1 MKLEMS
7 SEGRYALRTLVY
19 LARVGERVTADRIS
33 AEAHIPRRL
42 LARILAKLSH
52 AGLVESEQGRG
63 GGSRLARPAN
73 KITLREAVETVEGP
87 FGVARCIME
96 DRACGEGAPCAM
108 HDAWVEGQ
116 QAILTGAVAGIVEV
130 GLPLWHLAFLNPGMA
145 HARNLGETFCFSGPI
160 RQNGPEKSRAASE
173 ALSHPLGVAPSPR
186 LRPTVRGG
194 RGSFRSRPLF
204 YPQGFLL
211 YPAIWSR
218 WWTSLRSL
226 ARWRTVPGSPPSRAP
241 SPGLER
247 CCS

>member
-1 MKLEMS
+1 MRPLAVGRCALAGNVPGDQSGQVFPPKESVGLKLELS

-116 QAILTGAVAGIVEV
+116 QAILEHLGTQTIKEFISRTASDM
-130 GLPLWHLAFLNPGMA
+130 LP
-145 HARNLGETFCFSGPI
+145 
-160 RQNGPEKSRAASE
+160 RA
-173 ALSHPLGVAPSPR
+173 
-186 LRPTVRGG
+186 
-194 RGSFRSRPLF
+194 
-204 YPQGFLL
+204 
-211 YPAIWSR
+211 
-218 WWTSLRSL
+218 
-226 ARWRTVPGSPPSRAP
+226 
-241 SPGLER
+241 
-247 CCS
+247 